1 MLGDDDRFVWEFD
14 DLMPGRFGVA
24 VRRLMSQIGLAIRA
38 VFGDVGD
45 NDINAIRGKS
55 QAKMAFVTRLPA
67 SFSFRFSRIAR
78 LAFELGS
85 TEWIG
90 RGRDGGIGRILVEP
104 SLQLANDGLKFFN
117 ASQQLDAAWAI
128 RIWDRVGLAHE
139 LRR

>member
-1 MLGDDDRFVWEFD
+1 MPLMLGDDDRFLWEFD
-14 DLMPGRFGVA
+14 DLMARRLGVA
-24 VRRLMSQIGLAIRA
+24 VRRFLKQIRVAIRA

-67 SFSFRFSRIAR
+67 AFSVGFTSIAR

-128 RIWDRVGLAHE
+128 RIWG
-139 LRR
+139 